1 MCIPESPAAAVAE
14 RPPETDP
21 AELEG
26 LDNEALV
33 RRYKETGDDALK
45 WALVLRFQDQIRR
58 VALRTCGLYN
68 GFSQLD
74 DVVHEGILTLL
85 SAVDRFDPD
94 KGVKL
99 ETYVAKRLRGM
110 VIDLSRK
117 QDWLP
122 RQLRQTSNR
131 LSRAVDELSV
141 ELGHMPVSQEVADRL
156 GVTKEEY
163 ERMLSETAGANLLS
177 FEMLLDNYGSGA
189 GRSGGAFSDPP
200 EEHCEE
206 EELRACLAQGIASL
220 RPNERMVLSLYYER
234 ELTMKEIAQ
243 VMGVSPPRVSQL
255 HSHAIQRLRVFMKE
269 QLG

>member
-1 MCIPESPAAAVAE
+1 MCAATSTATVVAE
-14 RPPETDP
+14 QVP
-21 AELEG
+21 ALSQEEIDS
-26 LDNEALV
+26 LDNDTLI
-33 RRYKETGDDALK
+33 RLYKETGDESLK

-58 VALRTCGLYN
+58 VALRTCGLYTS
-68 GFSQLD
+68 FSQLD

-85 SAVDRFDPD
+85 SAVDRFDPS

-122 RQLRQTSNR
+122 RQLRQTSNKLTR
-131 LSRAVDELSV
+131 TVDELSV

-156 GVTKEEY
+156 GVSKEEY
-163 ERMLSETAGANLLS
+163 EKMLSETAGANLLS
-177 FEMLLDNYGSGA
+177 FETLLDSYGSGA
-189 GRSGGAFSDPP
+189 GQASEDYNDPA
-200 EEHCEE
+200 EEFCEE
-206 EELRACLAQGIASL
+206 QELHECLSKGIASL
-220 RPNERMVLSLYYER
+220 RPNERMVLSLYYEK

-255 HSHAIQRLRVFMKE
+255 HSHAIQRLRSYMKE